1 MSYKKEQ
8 CQNYI
13 NRIEGFLLDTYEV
26 EIVYGHDL
34 SDAYYVSARCVE
46 INNRQN
52 YPSRLHSL
60 LHEAGHVIL
69 RNQEGATF
77 SSAFPYLRLGGTSIR
92 GDKYHR
98 SDVIRE
104 EVLAWEKAKE
114 LSCQLGIQLDSNLW
128 NKHRQNA
135 LLTYMEWF

>member
-1 MSYKKEQ
+1 M
-8 CQNYI
+8 
-13 NRIEGFLLDTYEV
+13 DTYEV

-34 SDAYYVSARCVE
+34 SDAYYESARCVE

-60 LHEAGHVIL
+60 LHEAGHVML
-69 RNQEGATF
+69 RNQEDNTF
-77 SSAFPYLRLGGTSIR
+77 SSAFPYLRLGGTSVR

-98 SDVIRE
+98 SDVVRE

-114 LSCQLGIQLDSNLW
+114 LAYRLGIQLDSNLW
-128 NKHRQNA
+128 SKHRQNA

>member
-13 NRIEGFLLDTYEV
+13 GRIERFLLEKYEV
-26 EIVYGHDL
+26 EVVYGHDL
-34 SDAYYVSARCVE
+34 SDAYYESARCIE

-60 LHEAGHVIL
+60 LHEAGHVAL
-69 RNQEGATF
+69 RNHKNNTF
-77 SSAFPYLRLGGTSIR
+77 SSIFPYLRLGGTSIR
-92 GDKYHR
+92 GDKFHR

-104 EVLAWEKAKE
+104 EVLAWEEGKNIAYN
-114 LSCQLGIQLDSNLW
+114 LGMDIDLELW
-128 NKHRQNA
+128 NRHRQNA